1 MLMPNPL
8 SSPTPPPF
16 TGRFLDDIVKVHEVH
31 LFKMFIGNETKLQE
45 AVLKEY
51 MKNEVYVIL

>member
-45 AVLKEY
+45 AVLKE
-51 MKNEVYVIL
+51 